1 MEAKKTGNVRVNDNH
16 VNQVIST
23 ADYQDHCGG
32 KKHTEKKTHQPDFQE
47 INAKDMKA
55 QEFFGMETALPQT
68 PKVVKKVPESHQD
81 ARRRKITENQCSDIF
96 NSDKQ
101 YKLKQQQRREKK
113 KENYDESA
121 FSRNQKEKH
130 SSTIFDQ
137 SSNPAN
143 TEQKV
148 KLVQKDQQNEEKR
161 RENHQYS
168 DLFGNEHS
176 SAPTQKKATTAGH
189 NDDWKYHNEEIYM
202 TQEEK
207 TKVQSEFENM
217 DCKQKKFREL
227 TSHLEINGTV

>member
-1 MEAKKTGNVRVNDNH
+1 M
-16 VNQVIST
+16 
-23 ADYQDHCGG
+23 
-32 KKHTEKKTHQPDFQE
+32 
-47 INAKDMKA
+47 
-55 QEFFGMETALPQT
+55 
-68 PKVVKKVPESHQD
+68 
-81 ARRRKITENQCSDIF
+81 
-96 NSDKQ
+96 
-101 YKLKQQQRREKK
+101 KQQQRREKK
-113 KENYDESA
+113 KENYEESA

-176 SAPTQKKATTAGH
+176 SAPTQKKPTTAGH
-189 NDDWKYHNEEIYM
+189 NADWKYHNEEIYM

-227 TSHLEINGTV
+227 TSHLENNGSVQDTVQVPREQKFKETFDKLDQKEFKVVKGGKTETKDLKKKMQTHH